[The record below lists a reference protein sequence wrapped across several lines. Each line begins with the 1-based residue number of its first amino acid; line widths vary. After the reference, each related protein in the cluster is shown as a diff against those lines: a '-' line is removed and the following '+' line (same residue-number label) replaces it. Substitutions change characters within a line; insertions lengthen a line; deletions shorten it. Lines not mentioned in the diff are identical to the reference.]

1 MNTRL
6 NLMQLDGAPSLSH
19 YFKVVRNFLY
29 RSQVIEPTKKIVP
42 VLPKRKSSV
51 IASVLADLLSGGVIN
66 SIDSADDLSTTRLKD
81 NISTLRKRY
90 GWEAIES
97 SPVAKATADGRVQ
110 WVSQYWLP
118 INIIDTHSDEQTRNW
133 IKEVRAARGKKR
145 ANYKFAKE
153 RAKSSHALKIEAR
166 MRAARSAP

>member
-1 MNTRL
+1 MNTRS
-6 NLMQLDGAPSLSH
+6 NLMQLDGVPSLSH
-19 YFKVVRNFLY
+19 YYKMVRSFLH
-29 RSQVIEPTKKIVP
+29 RSQVIEPTKKIIP

-51 IASVLADLLSGGVIN
+51 IATVLADLLSGGVIN

-118 INIIDTHSDEQTRNW
+118 INIIDAHSNEQTRNW
-133 IKEVRAARGKKR
+133 IKEVRVARGNKR

-153 RAKSSHALKIEAR
+153 RARASLARKIEAR
-166 MRAARSAP
+166 RQAAKPAP